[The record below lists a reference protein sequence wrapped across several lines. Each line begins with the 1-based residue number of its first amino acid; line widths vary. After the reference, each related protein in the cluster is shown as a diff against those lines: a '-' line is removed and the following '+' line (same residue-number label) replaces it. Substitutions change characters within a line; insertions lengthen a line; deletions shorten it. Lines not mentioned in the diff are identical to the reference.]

1 MNNEKMPD
9 IGTAVIIIMV
19 TIAVIF
25 AGVAYF
31 YRREL
36 AYLFFVLAR
45 YDAYLAYLV
54 SKLTG
59 GAILSKAGLLHS
71 ALWGAKYVKPD
82 PLSFDVLVLVGNRWV
97 PAVSMTFEYL
107 KWFNLAALG
116 VFFYLPS
123 YYVLKKYS
131 KRIHERSKP
140 IKAKPTNNPP
150 VPLYGKKF
158 DPLLRPPKRP
168 VGDGPEGKE
177 FRKYDYFPPEPFFAE
192 DEYEEYV
199 SISIYYS
206 THPLNMDE
214 ERFSAMKRC
223 WSRLLKEIAETDEKG
238 EPQNVVGYYAL
249 MRFRFMDRMKTSILW
264 DRKERKIFVGKWN
277 ENEKGVPIT
286 GLFTE
291 GNSFEEIRKYM
302 LKYRPDAGE
311 DFTDVFLEELD
322 AFLEIL
328 NFRYSKFGQKTAFFE
343 GDIPSF
349 GDFPLFL
356 PEYGER
362 KESPEYKA
370 NEKFVAKLLPE
381 LKKLLFVRPSRGR
394 FMQPLLPR
402 NYILHPLK
410 RKGGFDPSD
419 FDAPGIRLPV
429 EIIYD
434 NIVEGYLENQ
444 ERAAAELEEEIKT
457 MRSSGTVS
465 MEEIKAK
472 KALLA
477 EIRSKMDVEN
487 ERTRFAKIKEIF
499 ETHDFQET
507 ALISLWEYA
516 MKLQNMP
523 TGKLVSVKYENVALW
538 YALCNLGG
546 VFYYKPGMPISTM
559 REMEREK
566 AERTKKLEEKYDS
579 EEIRSIRD
587 VAGEEFVRESME
599 EYF

>member
-1 MNNEKMPD
+1 
-9 IGTAVIIIMV
+9 
-19 TIAVIF
+19 
-25 AGVAYF
+25 
-31 YRREL
+31 
-36 AYLFFVLAR
+36 
-45 YDAYLAYLV
+45 
-54 SKLTG
+54 
-59 GAILSKAGLLHS
+59 
-71 ALWGAKYVKPD
+71 
-82 PLSFDVLVLVGNRWV
+82 
-97 PAVSMTFEYL
+97 
-107 KWFNLAALG
+107 
-116 VFFYLPS
+116 
-123 YYVLKKYS
+123 
-131 KRIHERSKP
+131 
-140 IKAKPTNNPP
+140 
-150 VPLYGKKF
+150 
-158 DPLLRPPKRP
+158 
-168 VGDGPEGKE
+168 
-177 FRKYDYFPPEPFFAE
+177 
-192 DEYEEYV
+192 
-199 SISIYYS
+199 
-206 THPLNMDE
+206 
-214 ERFSAMKRC
+214 
-223 WSRLLKEIAETDEKG
+223 
-238 EPQNVVGYYAL
+238 
-249 MRFRFMDRMKTSILW
+249 
-264 DRKERKIFVGKWN
+264 
-277 ENEKGVPIT
+277 
-286 GLFTE
+286 
-291 GNSFEEIRKYM
+291 
-302 LKYRPDAGE
+302 
-311 DFTDVFLEELD
+311 
-322 AFLEIL
+322 
-328 NFRYSKFGQKTAFFE
+328 
-343 GDIPSF
+343 
-349 GDFPLFL
+349 
-356 PEYGER
+356 
-362 KESPEYKA
+362 
-370 NEKFVAKLLPE
+370 
-381 LKKLLFVRPSRGR
+381 
-394 FMQPLLPR
+394 MQPLLPR